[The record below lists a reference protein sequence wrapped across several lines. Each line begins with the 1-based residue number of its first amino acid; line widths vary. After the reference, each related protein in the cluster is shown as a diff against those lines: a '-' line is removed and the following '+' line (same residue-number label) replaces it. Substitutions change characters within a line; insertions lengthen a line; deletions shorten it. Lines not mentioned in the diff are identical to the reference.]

1 MRPSVS
7 MTMVGWSQLMINLSS
22 LTLGLL
28 QNMPNP
34 NVVHPLKIFT
44 YSPSSIVFIGNRAC
58 DASATTVQR
67 YQIFIGD

>member
-7 MTMVGWSQLMINLSS
+7 MTMVGWSQLMINLST
-22 LTLGLL
+22 LTIRLP
-28 QNMPNP
+28 QNTPNP
-34 NVVHPLKIFT
+34 NVVHPLNFFT

-58 DASATTVQR
+58 DASTTTVQL